1 MENLIKIQTE
11 IKVSKDKEN
20 TFGKYK
26 YRNCESI
33 CEALKPLLK
42 KYNCCIT
49 MYDDLSLLGE
59 NLVLTANIV
68 FQDPS
73 NNFIMPVKS
82 SVIVDDHKGM
92 STEQECGS
100 ASSYARKYA
109 LSGLLLLDDN
119 QDPDEMQ
126 PKQENQLKSVDTLK
140 KELAKIESVEE
151 LSAWKNANIKQMK
164 GELRAFAIAK
174 FKELTA
180 EQDNE
185 STNN

>member
-11 IKVSKDKEN
+11 IKVTKDKEN

-26 YRNCESI
+26 YRSCDNI

-49 MYDDLSLLGE
+49 MYDDLSMLGDK
-59 NLVLTANIV
+59 LILTANIV

-73 NNFIMPVKS
+73 NNFMMPVKS
-82 SVIVDDHKGM
+82 SVIVDAHKGM
-92 STEQECGS
+92 SKEQECGA

-119 QDPDEMQ
+119 QDPDEMA
-126 PKQENQLKSVDTLK
+126 PKQEGQTKSVDALK
-140 KELAKIESVEE
+140 KELAKIESVKE
-151 LSAWKNANIKQMK
+151 LSAWKNANIKQVK
-164 GELRAFAIAK
+164 GELRELAIAK
-174 FKELTA
+174 YEELKA
-180 EQDNE
+180 EENL
-185 STNN
+185 N

>member
-11 IKVSKDKEN
+11 IKVTKDKEN
-20 TFGKYK
+20 TFGKYN

-33 CEALKPLLK
+33 CEALKPLLE

-49 MYDDLSLLGE
+49 MYDDLSLLGDK
-59 NLVLTANIV
+59 LILTANIV

-73 NNFIMPVKS
+73 NNFMMPVKS

-92 STEQECGS
+92 STEQDCGS

-119 QDPDEMQ
+119 KDPDEMQ
-126 PKQENQLKSVDTLK
+126 SKQENQTKSIEELK
-140 KELAKIESVEE
+140 KELAKIESVDE
-151 LSAWKNANIKQMK
+151 LSTWKNANIKQMK
-164 GELRAFAIAK
+164 GELRKLAIEK
-174 FKELTA
+174 YNELK
-180 EQDNE
+180 
-185 STNN
+185 NNL

>member
-1 MENLIKIQTE
+1 MENLIKIQSE
-11 IKVSKDKEN
+11 IKVSKDQIN

-42 KYNCCIT
+42 KYNCCVT
-49 MYDDLSLLGE
+49 MYDDLAMLGDK
-59 NLVLTANIV
+59 LILTANIV
-68 FQDPS
+68 FHDPG

-92 STEQECGS
+92 STEQQCGS

-119 QDPDEMQ
+119 KDPDELQ
-126 PKQENQLKSVDTLK
+126 PRQEKQTKSVNELKQELS
-140 KELAKIESVEE
+140 KIASVEE
-151 LSAWKNANIKQMK
+151 LSSWKNANIDKIK
-164 GELRAFAIAK
+164 GELRELAIAK
-174 FKELTA
+174 FKELKS
-180 EQDNE
+180 EQ
-185 STNN
+185 NNGNNNN

>member
-11 IKVSKDKEN
+11 IKVTKDKEN
-20 TFGKYK
+20 SFGKYK
-26 YRNCESI
+26 YRNCENI

-49 MYDDLSLLGE
+49 MYDDLSMIGDKLM
-59 NLVLTANIV
+59 LTANIV

-73 NNFIMPVKS
+73 NGFMMPVKS

-119 QDPDEMQ
+119 QDPDEMK
-126 PKQENQLKSVDTLK
+126 PKENNDEELLVEIANIQNVPQLTEFKQKHANDIGRATIRNAA
-140 KELAKIESVEE
+140 LAKY
-151 LSAWKNANIKQMK
+151 N
-164 GELRAFAIAK
+164 
-174 FKELTA
+174 ELTQKDA
-180 EQDNE
+180 
-185 STNN
+185 